1 MIFIGTVLFGVQ
13 GGRCAGGRDWTLRKR
28 VGGEYLEGGKQA
40 VGERMARIGGSVNG
54 NPVWFPFLAANRG
67 EVDFEAEVEL
77 ASGLFPCDFIASQ
90 DACRSMSVE

>member
-28 VGGEYLEGGKQA
+28 VGGEYLVGGKVA
-40 VGERMARIGGSVNG
+40 MGERMARIGGSVNG

-67 EVDFEAEVEL
+67 EIDFESKGYWKTMALNWIEGNECL
-77 ASGLFPCDFIASQ
+77 SRRLNIP
-90 DACRSMSVE
+90 